1 MKKIFNVFMVAALG
15 ALTLQSCD
23 PLDDTYADL
32 DKSGV
37 DQSLVVDLEYE
48 MVEADYTSLKGNTA
62 ANKSFSSDDSAKVL
76 IPEFLNTKF
85 RYEEETS
92 SVNVTYLVNGVNTV
106 LQPTFVYTL
115 TTADYIA
122 VNGASTGNPN
132 VPRFTNLNSAASI
145 IKAAEATN
153 KTPLNGAVSKLT
165 FEWNSRP
172 VKDSTVT
179 VIYFD
184 GVWSISETLVAADY
198 TLMGQSNPNF
208 SSVATANSLI
218 SIYLANKYPYTI
230 TENAILPVV
239 YQLWNSSTRITT
251 TEVTVMKYSNGK
263 WIETNG
269 VVKMSSK
276 FVVKDGKWVAD
287 NTIKYTL
294 ITNDYKV
301 TIANLAATE
310 LPDASA
316 NIIRYGNFDMRYWN
330 VDQINKYLGLF
341 ADAQFPTAV
350 VGQVCQLTYVT
361 YSPSATI
368 VKSFVKKDNGKFE
381 VQ

>member
-1 MKKIFNVFMVAALG
+1 
-15 ALTLQSCD
+15 
-23 PLDDTYADL
+23 
-32 DKSGV
+32 
-37 DQSLVVDLEYE
+37 
-48 MVEADYTSLKGNTA
+48 
-62 ANKSFSSDDSAKVL
+62 
-76 IPEFLNTKF
+76 
-85 RYEEETS
+85 
-92 SVNVTYLVNGVNTV
+92 VNTV
-106 LQPTFVYTL
+106 LQPTFVHTL

-218 SIYLANKYPYTI
+218 SIYLANKYPYAI

>member
-106 LQPTFVYTL
+106 LQPTFVHTL

-218 SIYLANKYPYTI
+218 SIYLANKYPYAI